1 MVKRTLVVLGILS
14 LLLTA
19 GTSSAYLGYG
29 FPGGADGGCGP
40 CPPMYLPVDC
50 PPYPVAKTIV
60 KTWQCKI
67 VGPCP
72 APGPA
77 CGPAACGDGMGGMSP
92 GIVTSVANL
101 LGMPFDLLFNH
112 CDSVYGCFNGGFGGL
127 GGKDGP
133 CGPCFGPVPCIL
145 AGVPIVL
152 GAPTVMFGA
161 LW

>member
-29 FPGGADGGCGP
+29 FPGAGAGADCGP

-67 VGPCP
+67 EGPCP
-72 APGPA
+72 APAPCAPA
-77 CGPAACGDGMGGMSP
+77 CGTDSWGGMRP
-92 GIVTSVANL
+92 GMITSIANL

-112 CDSVYGCFNGGFGGL
+112 CDSVYGCFGGFGGF
-127 GGKDGP
+127 GGGSGP
-133 CGPCFGPVPCIL
+133 CGPCFGPVPSIV
-145 AGVPIVL
+145 AGVPMIL

>member
-14 LLLTA
+14 MLLTA
-19 GTSSAYLGYG
+19 GSASAYLGYG
-29 FPGGADGGCGP
+29 FPGAGSDCGP
-40 CPPMYLPVDC
+40 CPPLFLPVDC

-72 APGPA
+72 APGPM
-77 CGPAACGDGMGGMSP
+77 AACGTDKTSMSP
-92 GIVTSVANL
+92 GMITSIANL

-112 CDSVYGCFNGGFGGL
+112 ADSVYGCFNGFGG
-127 GGKDGP
+127 GGGP
-133 CGPCFGPVPCIL
+133 CGPCFGPVPSVI
-145 AGVPIVL
+145 AAVPMAL